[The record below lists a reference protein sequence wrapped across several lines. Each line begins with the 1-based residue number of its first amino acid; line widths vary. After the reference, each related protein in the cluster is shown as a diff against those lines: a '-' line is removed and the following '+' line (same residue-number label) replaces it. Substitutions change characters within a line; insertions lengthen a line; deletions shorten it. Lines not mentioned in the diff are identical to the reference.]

1 MFRTC
6 VIHPKVT
13 VVDCTDIKIQGIT
26 DLTNPTSFLLSAA
39 ELVVIPNGDGRSA
52 VCTGRYHH

>member
-1 MFRTC
+1 M
-6 VIHPKVT
+6 
-13 VVDCTDIKIQGIT
+13 VDCTDIKIQGIT